1 MDAVQEINTGVKWRW
16 TNLETLTDILF
27 SSLTSITAHF
37 VPWVPEIQQCET
49 SSWEVQ
55 MLLICSDLELY
66 ILYFTDLIEIL
77 KMSEELKL
85 LLIIKTLGLH
95 QDV

>member
-1 MDAVQEINTGVKWRW
+1 MEA
-16 TNLETLTDILF
+16 LTDILF
-27 SSLTSITAHF
+27 SSLTSITPHF

-55 MLLICSDLELY
+55 MLLICSDFDLF

-77 KMSEELKL
+77 KISGQLKL
-85 LLIIKTLGLH
+85 LLIIN
-95 QDV
+95 